1 MKNLCPRELIF
12 AARDGDSQAFA
23 LLYEEFFTPVF
34 RYIFSKINNRD
45 DAEDLTQNVFL
56 RAFGAIKNF
65 EDQQKSPL
73 AYFFT
78 IARNLIID
86 FWRKKRGTEI
96 EGEEKENVLLNLP
109 TKNGPRENF
118 QKKEKSEFVEKILE
132 KLKPEYREILE
143 LKFLQDF
150 STAEI
155 AEKTGKSL
163 ANVRQ
168 IQVRALR
175 KLKNLL

>member
-34 RYIFSKINNRD
+34 RYIFSKIGDRN
-45 DAEDLTQNVFL
+45 DAEDLTQNVFVL
-56 RAFGAIKNF
+56 AFGAIKNF

-86 FWRKKRGTEI
+86 FWRKKKGTEI
-96 EGEEKENVLLNLP
+96 EGEEKENLILNLP

-118 QKKEKSEFVEKILE
+118 FQFFLNFIFLIF
-132 KLKPEYREILE
+132 P
-143 LKFLQDF
+143 KFFLIFNFQIFATF
-150 STAEI
+150 S
-155 AEKTGKSL
+155 
-163 ANVRQ
+163 
-168 IQVRALR
+168 
-175 KLKNLL
+175 KNNF